1 MSILTALPL
10 LALAALPHAAHAQ
23 DTPPAPSA
31 PPPGWQ
37 PVDGATAPGQRWID
51 LPIQQKVRT
60 DGTAWTV
67 GKGHVRLGLFKQTWG
82 VLDNADLSTNAGLW
96 LLGLPNGSAEIT
108 AIQTRHL
115 DVGVR
120 AGATWLDLE
129 RLSDIPEGKA
139 TLVPVGVMG
148 SLLLGRRASVHLG
161 GTWNIFDA
169 SGEYTTEQLAQGI
182 ATATGV
188 SLDPALLDVL
198 QGIDDSS
205 DIYAGAHVVLTQSH
219 LDADVHINRRDS
231 LVLRTTT
238 FLMLQGSVQG
248 GYRSESSDENS
259 VTAEI
264 GPSARL
270 TIPLQDQLSVLSSIS
285 YQASFKRLQVRV
297 GLPLVQGGLWIAALP
312 QAFSLSWT
320 LGPMPD
326 ERAALSPAPAAP
338 SPAAPSP
345 AAPAPAP

>member
-1 MSILTALPL
+1 MRPHAAAPL
-10 LALAALPHAAHAQ
+10 LALALLARPAAAQ
-23 DTPPAPSA
+23 DAPPAPPD
-31 PPPGWQ
+31 PPAGWQ
-37 PVDGATAPGQRWID
+37 SVDGARAAGQRWVD
-51 LPIQQKVRT
+51 LPIQPKVRT

-82 VLDNADLSTNAGLW
+82 VLDNADLSTNAALW
-96 LLGLPNGSAEIT
+96 ILGLPNASAEIT
-108 AIQTRHL
+108 AIRTRYL
-115 DVGVR
+115 DLGVR

-129 RLSDIPEGKA
+129 RLCDIPQGKA
-139 TLVPVGVMG
+139 TLVPVGFTG
-148 SLLLGRRASVHLG
+148 SALLGKRASLHLG
-161 GTWNIFDA
+161 GTWNILDA

-198 QGIDDSS
+198 QDIDDSS

-238 FLMLQGSVQG
+238 FLLLQGSIQG
-248 GYRSESSDENS
+248 GYRTESGDDSS

-270 TIPLQDQLSVLSSIS
+270 TVPLQDQLSVLSSIS
-285 YQASFKRLQVRV
+285 YQASFERLQVRV

-320 LGPMPD
+320 LGPIPD
-326 ERAALSPAPAAP
+326 ERATAAAASP
-338 SPAAPSP
+338 
-345 AAPAPAP
+345 